1 MQNKEKLIF
10 AHRGLFDDE
19 MIPENSLS
27 AFQRAI
33 DAGLGI
39 ELDVRLTKD
48 GVPVVFHDKT
58 LRRMCSDTRKISKIT
73 YDELKKLR
81 LKGSDE
87 GIPTLEQTLELIGG
101 QVPLLVETKLPKRR
115 TLSRRLERRIIPLL
129 RDYKGDFSLQ
139 SFNKGSVR
147 FLKRHMPQVK
157 CGILSGSLYPEPSGF
172 DFISYKL
179 AGMTEKKA
187 QELKKRYEQVF
198 GWSVVPLSDEEKRYA
213 LSTLDLDGIII

>member
-10 AHRGLFDDE
+10 AHRGLFDE
-19 MIPENSLS
+19 KIPENSLS

-33 DAGLGI
+33 DKGLGI

-58 LRRMCSDTRKISKIT
+58 LRRMCGDSRKISKIT
-73 YDELKKLR
+73 YEELKKLR

-87 GIPTLEQTLELIGG
+87 GIPTLEQALELIGG

-129 RDYKGDFSLQ
+129 RAYKGELLLQ
-139 SFNKGSVR
+139 SFNAGSVR
-147 FLKRHMPQVK
+147 FLKRHMPEK
-157 CGILSGSLYPEPSGF
+157 RCGILSGSLYPEPSGF

-198 GWSVVPLSDEEKRYA
+198 GWSVIPLSDDEKRNA
-213 LSTLDLDGIII
+213 LETLDLDGIII

>member
-10 AHRGLFDDE
+10 AHRGDFGSSV
-19 MIPENSLS
+19 PENSLS

-33 DAGLGI
+33 DRGLGI

-58 LRRMCSDTRKISKIT
+58 LRRMCGDSRKVSKIT
-73 YDELKKLR
+73 YEELKKLR

-87 GIPTLEQTLELIGG
+87 GVPTLEQALELIGG
-101 QVPLLVETKLPKRR
+101 KVPLLVETKLPKRK
-115 TLSRRLERRIIPLL
+115 TLSRRLERRILPLL
-129 RDYKGDFSLQ
+129 RDYKGEFGFQ
-139 SFNKGSVR
+139 SFNAGSVR
-147 FLKRHMPQVK
+147 YLKRHMPQIK
-157 CGILSGSLYPEPSGF
+157 CGFLSGSLYPEPSGF

-187 QELKKRYEQVF
+187 AELKKRYPMVL
-198 GWSVVPLSDEEKRYA
+198 GWSVIPLSDEEKSYA
-213 LSTLDLDGIII
+213 LEILDLDGIII